1 MIPVVIG
8 ITVAAFAIIHLVPGD
23 PALSILGYHATP
35 QAIARLHHQWGLD
48 RPFLTQYWNF
58 VSGAARGDF
67 GTSTAANEPVSAIL
81 GRRLGPSLLL
91 VGFSLF
97 TAVLFAVPLALVAAL
112 RRGTWIDHA
121 IRVLTTVTFVMPA
134 FWLGL
139 VLVQIFSL
147 RLGLLPTSGYGDT
160 FVEHLR
166 SLVLPAVTVGLWLA
180 PLLLR
185 LLRSSVIETL
195 QTEYIEA
202 ARVRG
207 LSSARILGKHV
218 MRNSATS
225 TMTVLGIL
233 AGVLLSATVVVENVF
248 SIPGLGSL
256 LVSSVSARD
265 YSVVQAL
272 TMVFGLAVVISSLLT
287 DIAYGLLDPRVR
299 L

>member
-1 MIPVVIG
+1 
-8 ITVAAFAIIHLVPGD
+8 
-23 PALSILGYHATP
+23 
-35 QAIARLHHQWGLD
+35 
-48 RPFLTQYWNF
+48 
-58 VSGAARGDF
+58 
-67 GTSTAANEPVSAIL
+67 
-81 GRRLGPSLLL
+81 
-91 VGFSLF
+91 
-97 TAVLFAVPLALVAAL
+97 
-112 RRGTWIDHA
+112 
-121 IRVLTTVTFVMPA
+121 
-134 FWLGL
+134 
-139 VLVQIFSL
+139 
-147 RLGLLPTSGYGDT
+147 
-160 FVEHLR
+160 
-166 SLVLPAVTVGLWLA
+166 
-180 PLLLR
+180 
-185 LLRSSVIETL
+185 VIETL